1 MFTLIGK
8 TNIDFVGKRYIGF
21 AVSLTLMALG
31 VYGAIRIGTNKAK
44 VAIDFSGG
52 TSMHVRLEKVE
63 PVESLRSAL
72 KADFPDAEIQ
82 QIADQPEYLI
92 RLRDSATSQETGKTG
107 DHLSA
112 TLAKNLASNKVV
124 DTSSEEVGPAVSSKL
139 RSQAIGAFF
148 IGMLFI
154 TIYIALRFDV
164 RFAVGAFIATIH
176 DVLAVLGLMV
186 LLDRDFSLLIVTA
199 LLTLAGYSLTDTVV
213 VFDRIRENLR
223 LRRAESFVKV
233 VNDSI
238 NETLSRTLNTSMT
251 VLVVLLVLFFRGGV
265 VLHDFSMAMLLGVL
279 VGTYSS
285 IFVASPVVVEW
296 NLRAPSR
303 S

>member
-21 AVSLTLMALG
+21 AVSTVLVLLG
-31 VYGAIRIGTNKAK
+31 FYGVFRIATNQAK

-52 TSMHVRLEKVE
+52 TAVQVRLEKME
-63 PVESLRSAL
+63 PVENLRIAL
-72 KADFPDAEIQ
+72 KTSFPDAEIQ
-82 QIADQPEYLI
+82 QIAEKPEYLI
-92 RLRDSATSQETGKTG
+92 RLRDSKNPQETGKTG
-107 DHLSA
+107 DLMTA
-112 TLAKNLASNKVV
+112 ALAKNLVGNKVV

-139 RSQAIGAFF
+139 RSQAIAAFF

-164 RFAVGAFIATIH
+164 RFAVGAFLATFH

-186 LLDRDFSLLIVTA
+186 LMDRDFSLLIVTA

-213 VFDRIRENLR
+213 VFDRIRENMR
-223 LRRAESFVKV
+223 LRRTESFIKV

-251 VLVVLLVLFFRGGV
+251 VMVVLLVLFFIGGS
-265 VLHDFSMAMLLGVL
+265 VLHDFSLAMLLGVV

-285 IFVASPVVVEW
+285 IFVASPLVVEW
-296 NLRAPSR
+296 NLRAPTR